1 MGGKGGGNFAWQK
14 LSRKFS
20 NFILVAAEMSK
31 FDGSF
36 LGRKNTNTLHDE
48 RGVKCTWHVDR
59 RGVRDILAANG
70 LGS

>member
-36 LGRKNTNTLHDE
+36 LGRKSTNTLHDE
-48 RGVKCTWHVDR
+48 RGVKCTWHMLTE
-59 RGVRDILAANG
+59 GV
-70 LGS
+70 